1 MATFVI
7 SAKHDLAKAVGGN
20 PPYHIYSCGSLAKSA
35 LEPAT
40 IYYYA
45 PEDTTFSGTSRTS
58 TLQCNALAMRRSML
72 KLWPL

>member
-7 SAKHDLAKAVGGN
+7 SAKHDLAKAAGGN
-20 PPYHIYSCGSLAKSA
+20 SPYHVYSCGSLAKSA

-40 IYYYA
+40 IYYT